1 MSLDPN
7 PDNELDDLL
16 RVGYA
21 ELRQARPEQRQAVV
35 DALADA
41 RLAPQPPS
49 RLVRV
54 RWQRWALV
62 VACLVALLATWS
74 WRTTSRDGFA
84 YGIED
89 VPQQLA
95 EVQSFRLRGW
105 QWIPWDK
112 GQKPQPPIRVPMEFV
127 VLRPGKFRY
136 TNLGISSQQGQKPTI
151 RQSVVVCDGHH
162 QWTLDGDAKS
172 KRVHPVSRLDALL
185 RTETIA
191 QIAARFAVLGPPD
204 AHYRR
209 IRREEQNGHACD
221 LYEARFPAGGVARV
235 WIDPK
240 DGVPVRVVR
249 GELQADGTMSPSI
262 ELTDV
267 AINVPLSDEL
277 FRFNG
282 SDPKLPG
289 APAPRESTEPPELV
303 LTPTASNGDDDMHCE
318 VWHAVRI
325 SDNAALVIW
334 RRSVPTAKANEAP
347 DWLSGVTM
355 FASDPFTSKPFG
367 SVPQGVRELR
377 HHWVHQSNAADK
389 WNWSLVVPADG
400 KSLGHAEVFLRM
412 EAPKS
417 LTTLDATPL
426 SFREN
431 DLRDLLSAAQRLM
444 LPGNSADVS
453 LPYLQAIGRKLASDD
468 SPQ

>member
-21 ELRQARPEQRQAVV
+21 ELRQTRPEQRQAIV
-35 DALADA
+35 DALTDA
-41 RLAPQPPS
+41 QLAPQPPA

-62 VACLVALLATWS
+62 AVCLVALLATWS

-89 VPQQLA
+89 VPQRLA

-105 QWIPWDK
+105 QWIPWDNGK
-112 GQKPQPPIRVPMEFV
+112 KKQPPIRVPMEITV
-127 VLRPGKFRY
+127 ERPGKFRHANVGM
-136 TNLGISSQQGQKPTI
+136 TFHQGQKPI
-151 RQSVVVCDGHH
+151 IQPHMILCDGKH
-162 QWTLDGDAKS
+162 QWSLDGNNKLESA
-172 KRVHPVSRLDALL
+172 RPVSRLDALL
-185 RTETIA
+185 RTERIA

-221 LYEARFPAGGVARV
+221 LYEARFPTGGVARV

-240 DGVPVRVVR
+240 DGLPVRVVR
-249 GELQADGTMSPSI
+249 GQLEADGTLSPSI
-262 ELTDV
+262 ELTV

-282 SDPKLPG
+282 PEDPKLAG
-289 APAPRESTEPPELV
+289 APALRERTESPV
-303 LTPTASNGDDDMHCE
+303 LDLPPTASGDGDDMHCE
-318 VWHAVRI
+318 VWYTFRI
-325 SDNAALVIW
+325 SDNAALIIW
-334 RRSVPTAKANEAP
+334 RRSAPVAKTNEAP
-347 DWLSGVTM
+347 DWLSGITI

-367 SVPQGVRELR
+367 SVPRGVRELR

-412 EAPKS
+412 EAPQS
-417 LTTLDATPL
+417 LTTLDVTPL

-444 LPGNSADVS
+444 LPSNSADVS

-468 SPQ
+468 SPR